1 MKSLFFTF
9 FILMSTATYSAT
21 QDDVTLPDSVDVS
34 GVKLVLNGL
43 GTRKATWLGIKVYV
57 GGLYMKKKSSDYK
70 TFLDDKTPKQI
81 IMKFVRDVDATDL
94 IDGWK
99 GAFKNSVPKDKL
111 PSLQERINTFY
122 TYFTDIEEGQ
132 TMVFTF
138 LNDGVESTINNKKLK
153 KIEGADFTKAM
164 LSVWFI
170 NATDKGLKKGLLG
183 L

>member
-1 MKSLFFTF
+1 MKN
-9 FILMSTATYSAT
+9 FIAAFAFLISATTLSAT
-21 QDDVTLPDSVDVS
+21 QDDVTLPDTVNLS
-34 GVKLVLNGL
+34 GKELVLNGL

-57 GGLYMKKKSSDYK
+57 GGLYMQKKSSDYN

-81 IMKFVRDVDATDL
+81 IMKFVRDVDASDL

-122 TYFTDIEEGQ
+122 TYFSDIEKGQ

-138 LNDGVESTINNKKLK
+138 LNDGVESTINNKKLE
-153 KIEGADFTKAM
+153 KIKGADFTKAM
-164 LSVWFI
+164 LSVWFV
-170 NATDKGLKKGLLG
+170 NATDEGLKKGLLG